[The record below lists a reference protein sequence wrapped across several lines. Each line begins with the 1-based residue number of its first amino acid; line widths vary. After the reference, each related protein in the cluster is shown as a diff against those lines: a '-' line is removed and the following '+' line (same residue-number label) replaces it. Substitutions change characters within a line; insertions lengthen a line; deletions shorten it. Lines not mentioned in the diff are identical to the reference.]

1 MNDPKLRIINVE
13 VYTDIE
19 ENIEV
24 NIEVSSIMYDKEKV
38 ENLLKDFKE
47 KIKECKR

>member
-24 NIEVSSIMYDKEKV
+24 NIEVSSLIYDKEKV

>member
-1 MNDPKLRIINVE
+1 MNDPKVRIINVE

-24 NIEVSSIMYDKEKV
+24 NIEVSSLIYDKEKV

>member
-24 NIEVSSIMYDKEKV
+24 NIEVSSIMYNKEKV